1 MDIGRCTAQI
11 RRDHGWSRFLH
22 QPSLA
27 LQEPEPNRDFRVER
41 AEGSD
46 GALALRLEGRFA
58 FIDGPAIWSEIQRGL
73 SPRPSGKIRIDLS
86 GVEAI
91 DGGAMALIV
100 QLKWD
105 LQTEG
110 LDCAF
115 VGAAGKVARILELYA
130 GSARPKRRK
139 RQRPVSVLAQIGQG
153 THDALVEVQ
162 LVLAFLGS
170 MILELIGVAR
180 SPRTGNWRDIGEQ
193 MNRTGADAVP
203 IVVLIN
209 FLLGFVMAFQSAV
222 QLKQFG
228 ANIYVADLVGLS
240 ITRELGPLMT
250 AIIVCGRSG
259 AAFAAELGTMKVS
272 EEIDALRTMGIG
284 PLRFLVFPRM
294 LALFLVMPV
303 LTLLADVVGM
313 VGGLL
318 VGITSLDLTIT
329 SYLTETRRAL
339 HVWDVFQ
346 GLIKCGVF
354 GIAIGLIACQQGLAT
369 SGGAEGVGR
378 RTTASVVVA
387 LFTLIL
393 IDAGFT
399 ILFWVLHV

>member
-1 MDIGRCTAQI
+1 M
-11 RRDHGWSRFLH
+11 
-22 QPSLA
+22 
-27 LQEPEPNRDFRVER
+27 QEPEPDRDFRVER
-41 AEGSD
+41 TDGSG
-46 GALALRLEGRFA
+46 GALAVRLEGRFA
-58 FIDGPAIWSEIQRGL
+58 FVDGTAIWNEIRAGL
-73 SPRPSGKIRIDLS
+73 EPKPEGAVSFDLS
-86 GVEAI
+86 KVESI
-91 DGGAMALIV
+91 DGGAMALVV
-100 QLKWD
+100 QLKWE
-105 LQTEG
+105 LQTAG
-110 LDCAF
+110 VDCSF
-115 VGAAGKVARILELYA
+115 VGGNENVRKILDLYEGNA
-130 GSARPKRRK
+130 EPDPTPVPK
-139 RQRPVSVLAQIGQG
+139 PLGVLAQIGAG
-153 THDALVEVQ
+153 TFNALVEVQ

-170 MILELIGVAR
+170 MILSLVAVAR
-180 SPRTGNWRDIGEQ
+180 SPRTGNWREIGAQ

-272 EEIDALRTMGIG
+272 EEVDALRTMGIG
-284 PLRFLVFPRM
+284 PLRFLVLPRM
-294 LALFLVMPV
+294 IALFLVMPV

-313 VGGLL
+313 LGGLL

-354 GIAIGLIACQQGLAT
+354 GLAIGLIACQQGLAT

-378 RTTASVVVA
+378 RTTASVVIA
-387 LFTLIL
+387 LFALIL
-393 IDAGFT
+393 IDAAFT
-399 ILFWVLHV
+399 ILFWVLHL